1 MDKPHI
7 TFKGSGRFSV
17 RFPCGGTAEVFKVEG
32 SGHLPDWRWQ
42 AVSADGKESSGRP
55 SMTSDHAFRA
65 AWCFVRPAPEALK
78 GYDAEYCRAAE
89 DMRCKEYTK
98 LLRKM
103 LKERTGRT
111 WSVKVGSG
119 TGYSWL
125 TINAPPARIVDWK
138 MSPDDES
145 LLASVLGE
153 DSIGQ
158 YHQIPPT
165 SGYRAWN
172 MARVAGLDTEGFALQ
187 EHSWANN

>member
-1 MDKPHI
+1 MIKPHI
-7 TFKGSGRFSV
+7 TPKGTDRFEV
-17 RFPCGGTAEVFKVEG
+17 VFPCGGTAEIYKVEG
-32 SGHLPDWRWQ
+32 SGHLPEWRWD
-42 AVSADGKESSGRP
+42 AVKAIGEESSP
-55 SMTSDHAFRA
+55 AHPCMTSDYAFRA
-65 AWCFVRPAPEALK
+65 AWCFVRPAPKALV

-103 LKERTGRT
+103 LKRRTGRT

-119 TGYSWL
+119 TGYCWL

-158 YHQIPPT
+158 YYQIPPT

-172 MARVAGLDTEGFALQ
+172 MARIAGINTEGIKLQ
-187 EHSWANN
+187 EHGWD